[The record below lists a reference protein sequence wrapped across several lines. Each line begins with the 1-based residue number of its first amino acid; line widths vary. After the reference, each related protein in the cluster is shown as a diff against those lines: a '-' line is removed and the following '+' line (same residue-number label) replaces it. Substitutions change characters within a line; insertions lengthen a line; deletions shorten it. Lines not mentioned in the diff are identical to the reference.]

1 MAIPIGGYIFDGPFP
16 SPDSLQS
23 RSGVYAILDP
33 LGNGRWK
40 VLDIG
45 ESGDLWTRVKSHDRE
60 ECWNRQTSSRWQVA
74 AFYCDAPTRMRVEK
88 ELRDRYKLPCGKQ

>member
-1 MAIPIGGYIFDGPFP
+1 MAITIGGYIFDGPFS

-23 RSGVYAILDP
+23 RSGVYAIPDWY
-33 LGNGRWK
+33 GA
-40 VLDIG
+40 VVDIG
-45 ESGDLWTRVKSHDRE
+45 ESGDLRARVENHERK

-88 ELRDRYKLPCGKQ
+88 ELRDRHKPPCGKQ